1 MTDDDIQARI
11 MHLIET
17 NVDEEN
23 RKLALEWVAARAV
36 AFDAMKG
43 RGLDR
48 GRHLVNVG
56 LRAK

>member
-43 RGLDR
+43 RGLIEDDIWSTW
-48 GRHLVNVG
+48 G
-56 LRAK
+56 